1 MPTKRTYMQSGPAAK
16 RTKTLTQEVAKLKK
30 QVSQNKHEL
39 KYYDGEVD
47 SNSQPQPYYNSFI
60 VTTNIDFDP
69 VTRANF
75 QGRKIYVHKIEYR
88 YTSTTGQTRMI
99 YRNKKGVRNPDS
111 LQDSW
116 PSLIDPEYHTML
128 RYTEGGQDTQKD
140 IHIGTIDFK
149 SQPRLVEFDNPTDD
163 PEATVLITK
172 GDIRWY
178 ASSGNAACSFRL
190 WYHDG

>member
-1 MPTKRTYMQSGPAAK
+1 MPTKRTYMQSGPAPK

-39 KYYDGEVD
+39 KYYDGEVEFAD
-47 SNSQPQPYYNSFI
+47 TTPSYNNSFI
-60 VTTNIDFDP
+60 VTNNIDTTI
-69 VTRANF
+69 TRANF
-75 QGRKIYVHKIEYR
+75 LGRKIYVHKIEYR
-88 YTSTTGQTRMI
+88 YSSTTNQTRMI
-99 YRNKKGVRNPDS
+99 YRNKKGVRNPS
-111 LQDSW
+111 TLQDSW
-116 PSLIDPEYHTML
+116 PLLIDPEYQTML

-149 SQPRLVEFDNPTDD
+149 AQPRLVEFDNTADD
-163 PEATVLITK
+163 PEALVTITK

-178 ASSGNAACSFRL
+178 ADSTNASCSFRL

>member
-1 MPTKRTYMQSGPAAK
+1 MPTKRTYMQSGPAPK

-39 KYYDGEVD
+39 KYYDGEID
-47 SNSQPQPYYNSFI
+47 FNDATSLRFNSFI
-60 VTTNIDFDP
+60 VTSDINDT

-75 QGRKIYVHKIEYR
+75 LGRKIYVHKIEYR
-88 YTSTTGQTRMI
+88 YTSTTAQTRMI
-99 YRNKKGVRNPDS
+99 YRCKKQARNPSS

-116 PSLIDPEYHTML
+116 PLLIDPEYQTML
-128 RYTEGGQDTQKD
+128 RYTEGEQDVDKD

-149 SQPRLVEFDNPTDD
+149 SQPRLVEFDNPADD
-163 PEATVLITK
+163 PEATVTITK

-178 ASSGNAACSFRL
+178 ASAPNATCSFRL